1 MKEVGIKIGDKI
13 RKYRLL
19 KGYSQ
24 ENMATM
30 LNISQK
36 TYSNLENN
44 KSNISIDIL
53 KTLAKELEVD
63 VMELLSSDKVVVQHN
78 NSKDNST
85 FQGGIILNH
94 NAELVKQLK
103 EQISG
108 LKKSLLDKDE
118 IIALLKKQIK

>member
-44 KSNISIDIL
+44 KSNISIDML

-94 NAELVKQLK
+94 NAELVRQLK
-103 EQISG
+103 EQISD

-118 IIALLKKQIK
+118 IIALLKNK

>member
-1 MKEVGIKIGDKI
+1 MEQIGIKIGSRV

-24 ENMATM
+24 ENMAAV

-44 KSNISIDIL
+44 KSNISIDTL

-63 VMELLSSDKVVVQHN
+63 IMELLSRDKVVVQHN
-78 NSKDNST
+78 NSKDSST
-85 FQGGIILNH
+85 FQGGIILNQ

-103 EQISG
+103 DQINS
-108 LKKSLLDKDE
+108 LKKSLSDKDE
-118 IIALLKKQIK
+118 IIALLKNR